1 MPANQESRA
10 ESRDKQKSD
19 PKDQLYLKSLLNIK
33 TIPPP
38 DKLRR
43 TTILNTLADKFKYQC
58 YLEIGL
64 GRKENN
70 YDWVECRAKTSVDPN
85 PLLKAAFPMTSDQYF
100 ALHHDFM
107 DLIFVDGLHH
117 ADQVERD
124 IANSLNV
131 LKRNGTIVVHD
142 CNPTTEEMQ
151 IVPGQ
156 SQQAWTGDVWKA
168 WVKLRATRADLTMA
182 VVNVDNGCGIIR
194 RGGQE
199 TIAMPE
205 QLTYPLFEINRAKW
219 LNLISIEEFLRDLRR
234 YR

>member
-1 MPANQESRA
+1 
-10 ESRDKQKSD
+10 
-19 PKDQLYLKSLLNIK
+19 
-33 TIPPP
+33 
-38 DKLRR
+38 
-43 TTILNTLADKFKYQC
+43 
-58 YLEIGL
+58 
-64 GRKENN
+64 
-70 YDWVECRAKTSVDPN
+70 
-85 PLLKAAFPMTSDQYF
+85 MTSDQYF